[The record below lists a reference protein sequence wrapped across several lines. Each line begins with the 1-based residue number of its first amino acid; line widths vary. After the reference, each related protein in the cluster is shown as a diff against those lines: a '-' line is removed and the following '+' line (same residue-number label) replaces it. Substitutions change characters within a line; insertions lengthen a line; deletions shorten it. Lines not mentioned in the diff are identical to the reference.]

1 MSWEQNK
8 LRIVTG
14 MPDSTA
20 QSQSQDPS
28 HPWAHLLPKISLIAA
43 HNTPHLIQSNAEA
56 FNDFSPTFPFCL
68 PLPPVS
74 LWHDRLFSCLWLL
87 IIENFLGAFSVC
99 IWKMYL
105 KRKHFQLICQRHCSH
120 KRKTATEFYL
130 FILSM
135 ASGGSS
141 CHSPSPLSAFSTPTP
156 RSQSVKRMGG
166 KKGC

>member
-1 MSWEQNK
+1 MLHIWFNQ
-8 LRIVTG
+8 T
-14 MPDSTA
+14 
-20 QSQSQDPS
+20 QSHSMISPHPS
-28 HPWAHLLPKISLIAA
+28 FPFRLLPSA
-43 HNTPHLIQSNAEA
+43 
-56 FNDFSPTFPFCL
+56 
-68 PLPPVS
+68 S

-135 ASGGSS
+135 ASGSS
-141 CHSPSPLSAFSTPTP
+141 CHYPSTLCALHSLSEKSKCQTNGREKGMLAGKREGKCRRANKS
-156 RSQSVKRMGG
+156 SGSAGSVGVGG
-166 KKGC
+166 AAEGFLGPGRAVSHFM